1 MVDCSMS
8 LQCSTSRKK
17 REISNDPVYEDILN
31 SITKLCQA
39 HPEICGDNKDKS
51 SRSITGI
58 YEDKF
63 QKNIGSIPIETFV
76 GRSTSCSESYTFTIG
91 SVANSYQPD
100 TSGTYTKVCIDSSG
114 NNVYRQ
120 TSNGL
125 YLYALEDA
133 GSKFW
138 FVANRVGGDFKLA
151 GINFGGLFK
160 HDVSFL

>member
-1 MVDCSMS
+1 MIQFMRIS
-8 LQCSTSRKK
+8 L
-17 REISNDPVYEDILN
+17 ILSPNCAKHTQKFVETTKTNLQDQLQVFMKTN
-31 SITKLCQA
+31 SK
-39 HPEICGDNKDKS
+39 
-51 SRSITGI
+51 
-58 YEDKF
+58 
-63 QKNIGSIPIETFV
+63 KNIGSIPIETFV
-76 GRSTSCSESYTFTIG
+76 GRSTSCSDSYTFTIG

-160 HDVSFL
+160 HDVPFFN